1 MVGFDCAAWRAKKTG
16 KKDRLLQDLNLRGQ
30 SPIDFE
36 SIALT
41 ARPNS
46 LQMHHTV
53 AFLILEG
60 GHP

>member
-1 MVGFDCAAWRAKKTG
+1 MVGFDCAAWRAKKTC

-46 LQMHHTV
+46 LQMHPIV